1 MLKQIGAW
9 FARLLRNPRASQIAS
24 LLFVAL
30 LVAAWATKCHAGE
43 TGLQFG
49 MGTTIA
55 RGMTPV
61 FDVAVVT
68 DRAAP
73 LDAHWQFGLTL
84 IGTSSYSDQD
94 QPNQAA
100 LSALLVDGFGPLEI
114 GLGVAFLQN
123 TDVYNG
129 SHGNFALQIA
139 YRFRRWPVTVT
150 VRHWSNAGTVQPNLG
165 RDFALLSWRF

>member
-1 MLKQIGAW
+1 MKAIGAW

-30 LVAAWATKCHAGE
+30 LVAAWATKCHGAE

-49 MGTTIA
+49 MGTTVA

-61 FDVAVVT
+61 LDVAMVT
-68 DRAAP
+68 AKVAP
-73 LDAHWQFGLTL
+73 GDAHWQFGLTL
-84 IGTSSYSDQD
+84 IGSSTYDHEDQA
-94 QPNQAA
+94 NQAA

-139 YRFRRWPVTVT
+139 YRFERWPVTLT

-165 RDFALLSWRF
+165 RDFALVSWRF

>member
-1 MLKQIGAW
+1 MLKRIGAW
-9 FARLLRNPRASQIAS
+9 FARLLRNPRASQIIS
-24 LLFVAL
+24 FLFVVL
-30 LVAAWATKCHAGE
+30 LVAAWATKCHGAD
-43 TGLQFG
+43 LQFG
-49 MGTTIA
+49 IGSTIS
-55 RGMTPV
+55 RGETPV
-61 FDVAVVT
+61 LDVAVT
-68 DRAAP
+68 TRRGAP
-73 LDAHWQFGLTL
+73 LDANWQFGLTL
-84 IGTSSYSDQD
+84 IGSSTYGEVE

-139 YRFRRWPVTVT
+139 YRFKRWPVTLT

-165 RDFALLSWRF
+165 RDFALVSWRF